1 MFERMLSSK
10 AGLPLSF
17 TDYTISTALP
27 ADIDDETIEEKNSH
41 YVFRKAELI
50 SNCVTIVKINAQ
62 ILSKLYQRQ
71 PETNIIITLKVV
83 IKQLLE
89 WRNNLSDSLQVDF
102 TQKDEDF
109 KISRLS
115 TNMFTEYFQ
124 GINLAV
130 RPLLFHF
137 EDHG

>member
-1 MFERMLSSK
+1 M
-10 AGLPLSF
+10 
-17 TDYTISTALP
+17 
-27 ADIDDETIEEKNSH
+27 
-41 YVFRKAELI
+41 
-50 SNCVTIVKINAQ
+50 KINAQ

-137 EDHG
+137 AFHSIEKVQNEQYFRQLTKLFCHNIFLINMFFACFCEYY